1 MNTEEI
7 EKALIQRTVLDAVA
21 EVLDVNMTEIS
32 SETKLQDDL
41 GADSI
46 DFVDILVRIEE
57 TFNTEFPNNDV
68 QNTTFITIDDITT
81 FVYNHLNK

>member
-7 EKALIQRTVLDAVA
+7 NKALIQKTVIDAVA
-21 EVLDVNMTEIS
+21 EVLDVDVTELS

-46 DFVDILVRIEE
+46 DFVDVLVRLEE
-57 TFNTEFPNNDV
+57 EYDTEFPDNDV
-68 QNTTFITIDDITT
+68 RDTTFITIDDITT
-81 FVYNHLNK
+81 FVYNHLKK

>member
-7 EKALIQRTVLDAVA
+7 NKASIQKTVIDAVA
-21 EVLDVNMTEIS
+21 EVLDVDVTELS

-46 DFVDILVRIEE
+46 DFVDVLVRLEE
-57 TFNTEFPNNDV
+57 EYDTEIPDNDV
-68 QNTTFITIDDITT
+68 RDTTFITIDDITT

>member
-32 SETKLQDDL
+32 SQTKLQDDL

-57 TFNTEFPNNDV
+57 TFNTEFP
-68 QNTTFITIDDITT
+68 ITMCETQRLSPSMTSPHSSITT
-81 FVYNHLNK
+81 

>member
-1 MNTEEI
+1 MNAKEI

-32 SETKLQDDL
+32 SQTKLQDDL

-57 TFNTEFPNNDV
+57 TFSTEFPNNDV

>member
-7 EKALIQRTVLDAVA
+7 NKASIQKTVIDTVA
-21 EVLDVNMTEIS
+21 EVLDVDVTELS

-46 DFVDILVRIEE
+46 DFVEVLMILEDAYD
-57 TFNTEFPNNDV
+57 TEFPDNDV
-68 QNTTFITIDDITT
+68 RDTMFITIDDITT
-81 FVYNHLNK
+81 FVYNHLKK

>member
-1 MNTEEI
+1 MKTEEI

>member
-1 MNTEEI
+1 MNAKEI
-7 EKALIQRTVLDAVA
+7 EKALIQRTVLDAIA

-57 TFNTEFPNNDV
+57 TFSTEFPNNDV
-68 QNTTFITIDDITT
+68 QNTTFITIGDITT

>member
-7 EKALIQRTVLDAVA
+7 NKASIQKTVIDAVA
-21 EVLDVNMTEIS
+21 EVLDVDVTELS

-57 TFNTEFPNNDV
+57 TFSTEFPNNDV

>member
-7 EKALIQRTVLDAVA
+7 NKASIQKTVIDAVA
-21 EVLDVNMTEIS
+21 EVLDVDVTELS

-46 DFVDILVRIEE
+46 DFVDVLVRLEE
-57 TFNTEFPNNDV
+57 EYDTEFPDNDV
-68 QNTTFITIDDITT
+68 RYTTFITIDDITK

>member
-1 MNTEEI
+1 MNAKEI

-57 TFNTEFPNNDV
+57 TFSTEFPNNDV